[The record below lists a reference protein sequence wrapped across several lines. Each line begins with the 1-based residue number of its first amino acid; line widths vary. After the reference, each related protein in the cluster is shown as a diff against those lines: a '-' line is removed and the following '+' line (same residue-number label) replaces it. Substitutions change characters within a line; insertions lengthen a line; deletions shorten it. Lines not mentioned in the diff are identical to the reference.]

1 MLLLQLTARHAYLNK
16 HDRCGTCAMSNKVP
30 AENGNGLCRAVAK
43 EEALDLGTRLGNSEK
58 GLYLGPYHWTAK
70 NKSHLVVL

>member
-1 MLLLQLTARHAYLNK
+1 
-16 HDRCGTCAMSNKVP
+16 MSNKVP

-58 GLYLGPYHWTAK
+58 GLYLGPYWAAK